1 MKKSILFI
9 VLVISAIALHT
20 NTFAQGPP
28 VNLSAKKLAV
38 MEDNLLVGLKSDNHG
53 LKVSSAFFLG
63 EIKSDQAVIP
73 LMKMFRE
80 EEDPGAKFVVAWSLL
95 KIGDKRGVYRV
106 KREAERS
113 DNNTQTNIFE
123 YLYKD
128 FSLNEYGEVHK

>member
-9 VLVISAIALHT
+9 VLFVSAIALFT
-20 NTFAQGPP
+20 NSFAQGPP
-28 VNLSAKKLAV
+28 VNISAKKLAV
-38 MEDNLLVGLKSDNHG
+38 MEDNLLVGLQSDNHG

-63 EIKSDQAVIP
+63 EIESDRAVIP
-73 LMKMFRE
+73 LMKMFSE
-80 EEDPGAKFVVAWSLL
+80 EEDPGAKFVAAWSLL

-106 KREAERS
+106 KRAAERS
-113 DNNTQTNIFE
+113 ESNSETNIIE